1 MEDIQNSLKNSTQID
16 DLGQLKNGD
25 VYIDKKFNREK
36 IMPMLKNLQ
45 SLLAPTN
52 SELTVVIMNEG
63 SESNNDAIVKPSNI
77 SIEDVKHMMINGKEI
92 DGHVYEKYKKSL
104 NSFISDNNLQKNET
118 YTNNDLVSVNFT
130 KKEPINQETKKSF
143 KEKILD
149 DNGYRQLSPSEK
161 LEYVE
166 HVSDVYHVPYHIHN
180 SINNKE
186 DEINKY
192 IEDKSYNNELTM
204 DGGKRK
210 TSRNQKKSRKARKS
224 RRKSNRRRGRR

>member
-92 DGHVYEKYKKSL
+92 KKA
-104 NSFISDNNLQKNET
+104 IM
-118 YTNNDLVSVNFT
+118 V
-130 KKEPINQETKKSF
+130 
-143 KEKILD
+143 
-149 DNGYRQLSPSEK
+149 
-161 LEYVE
+161 
-166 HVSDVYHVPYHIHN
+166 
-180 SINNKE
+180 
-186 DEINKY
+186 
-192 IEDKSYNNELTM
+192 
-204 DGGKRK
+204 
-210 TSRNQKKSRKARKS
+210 
-224 RRKSNRRRGRR
+224 